1 MCMKIT
7 KSQELKGA
15 FYLVLSAF
23 LYSIMPVAIRFLGSQ
38 KLTPISQVFLR
49 YIFAF
54 LAAAI
59 YFFIVKKTK
68 IAFKAKDALLLVL
81 VTVIGYAL
89 TNLLFTYGIMY
100 TQVGNAL
107 FLFYSYT
114 VIAPILA
121 YFFLKEKMNGYNI
134 LALGI
139 GVFALVLLFQPN
151 SIPTWK
157 VGGFFAILSA
167 LGQALYLIWR
177 KKLSSYS
184 AGFMMLANTFV
195 GVLVLG
201 VMSAFL
207 DRGFYVSGSFAAM
220 DTKTWIVTALFGI
233 DNFLAWFAMTK
244 GFEYFKASSGS
255 LILLSEL
262 VFGIVF
268 AFLFFAEV
276 PTMLTLIGGALVLG
290 SITLVTLKGAA

>member
-1 MCMKIT
+1 MK
-7 KSQELKGA
+7 KEKNHELKGA
-15 FYLVLSAF
+15 LFLVLSAF

-54 LAAAI
+54 VAAAV
-59 YFFIVKKTK
+59 YFFVIKKIKFSVKSKDIFLIL
-68 IAFKAKDALLLVL
+68 IA
-81 VTVIGYAL
+81 TVVGYAL
-89 TNLLFTYGIMY
+89 TNLFFTYGIMY

-114 VIAPILA
+114 IIAPILA
-121 YFFLKEKMNGYNI
+121 YFFLKEKMNRYNIGALVIGI
-134 LALGI
+134 LALG
-139 GVFALVLLFQPN
+139 LLFQPN

-157 VGGFFAILSA
+157 LGGFFAILSA
-167 LGQALYLIWR
+167 LGQSLYLIWR
-177 KKLSSYS
+177 KKLQSYS
-184 AGFMMLANTFV
+184 AGFMMLVNTFM
-195 GVLVLG
+195 GVVALG
-201 VMSAFL
+201 ALSIFL
-207 DRGFYVSGSFAAM
+207 DRGFYSSGAFAAM
-220 DTKTWIVTALFGI
+220 DLKTWIVTAFFGI

-262 VFGIVF
+262 VFGIIF
-268 AFLFFAEV
+268 AFLFFTEV
-276 PTMLTLIGGALVLG
+276 PTILTCIGGVLVLG